1 MTYTCTCIYKRA
13 QISDSTETCKIG
25 NQDIV
30 ILCNLNIFIFFI
42 LRIYMQNFAMPFHD
56 TKNARPSI
64 EIAQSQIMSTNKQRL
79 STISLIFEKRGKKL
93 T

>member
-1 MTYTCTCIYKRA
+1 
-13 QISDSTETCKIG
+13 
-25 NQDIV
+25 
-30 ILCNLNIFIFFI
+30 
-42 LRIYMQNFAMPFHD
+42 MPFQD

>member
-1 MTYTCTCIYKRA
+1 
-13 QISDSTETCKIG
+13 
-25 NQDIV
+25 
-30 ILCNLNIFIFFI
+30 
-42 LRIYMQNFAMPFHD
+42 MQNFAMPFED

-64 EIAQSQIMSTNKQRL
+64 ETAQSQIMTTNKRRL

>member
-1 MTYTCTCIYKRA
+1 
-13 QISDSTETCKIG
+13 
-25 NQDIV
+25 
-30 ILCNLNIFIFFI
+30 
-42 LRIYMQNFAMPFHD
+42 MQNFAMPFED

-64 EIAQSQIMSTNKQRL
+64 VTAQSQVMVANKRRL

>member
-1 MTYTCTCIYKRA
+1 
-13 QISDSTETCKIG
+13 
-25 NQDIV
+25 
-30 ILCNLNIFIFFI
+30 
-42 LRIYMQNFAMPFHD
+42 MQNFAMPFHD